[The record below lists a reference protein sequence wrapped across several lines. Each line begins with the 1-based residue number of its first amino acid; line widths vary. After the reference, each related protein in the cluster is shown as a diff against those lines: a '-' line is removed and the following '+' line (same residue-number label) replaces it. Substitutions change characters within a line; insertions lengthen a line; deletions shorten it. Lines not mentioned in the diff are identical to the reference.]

1 MKTIEQLHEF
11 FRTEMI
17 KHLQLLEQRRKG
29 VLAKIVITA
38 AVVGIIALVIGV
50 IMSSK
55 IGVPFGFL
63 APVIVVGSLVI
74 GVAVKV
80 CSVGYVFEFKEL
92 VIRPIVKF
100 IDERLVYN
108 PTDYIKK
115 ELFMLSNIFTT
126 RPNRYKGDD
135 MVSGKIGSTK
145 LRFSELNAEYE
156 SGSGEDR
163 ERTVIFKGL
172 FFVADFNKDFCGTTV
187 VLPDT
192 AERLFGRL
200 GQKLQ
205 SMNVFRGQL
214 IKLEDIE
221 FEKHF
226 VVYGQDQIEAR
237 YILSPSL
244 MKRIV
249 DFKQR
254 TGQKVY
260 LSFVGSMVFVAIWLN
275 RRLFEPRLFN
285 TLLDFEP
292 IRQYFED
299 LQLAIG
305 IVDDLNLNTRIW
317 SKQ

>member
-1 MKTIEQLHEF
+1 MKTIEEF
-11 FRTEMI
+11 REFYATDLI
-17 KHLQLLEQRRKG
+17 KYLEPLEKRRKG
-29 VLAKIVITA
+29 VLNKIIITG
-38 AVVGIIALVIGV
+38 AVAGIIALVIGIIVAIRIKTPFAFV
-50 IMSSK
+50 I
-55 IGVPFGFL
+55 
-63 APVIVVGSLVI
+63 PVIIWVAII
-74 GVAVKV
+74 GLAAKIL
-80 CSVGYVFEFKEL
+80 SAGYVLEFKQFVIQPL
-92 VIRPIVKF
+92 VRF
-100 IDERLVYN
+100 IADGLNYN
-108 PTDYIKK
+108 PKDYIKK
-115 ELFMLSNIFTT
+115 DLFMLSKIFTT

-156 SGSGEDR
+156 SGSGKDR
-163 ERTVIFKGL
+163 DRTIIFKGL

-192 AERLFGRL
+192 AERLFGWL
-200 GQKLQ
+200 GEKLQ

-214 IKLEDIE
+214 IKLEDVE

-226 VVYGQDQIEAR
+226 VVYGADQIEAR

-249 DFKQR
+249 DFKEK
-254 TGQKVY
+254 TGRRIY
-260 LSFVGSMVFVAIWLN
+260 LSFVGSMVFVAISIN
-275 RRLFEPRLFN
+275 KPLFEPRLFN
-285 TLLDFEP
+285 TLLDFAP
-292 IRQYFED
+292 VRQYFED

>member
-1 MKTIEQLHEF
+1 MKTIEQLREF
-11 FRTEMI
+11 FRTELI
-17 KHLQLLEQRRKG
+17 KYIEPLEKRRKG
-29 VLAKIVITA
+29 VLNKIIITG
-38 AVVGIIALVIGV
+38 VVAGIIALFIG
-50 IMSSK
+50 
-55 IGVPFGFL
+55 
-63 APVIVVGSLVI
+63 IVVGSRTGSPIGFLVPIII
-74 GVAVKV
+74 GIVIV
-80 CSVGYVFEFKEL
+80 CLLAKLLSAGYVVEFKQF
-92 VIRPIVKF
+92 VIQPIVKF
-100 IDERLVYN
+100 IAEGLDYN
-108 PTDYIKK
+108 PKDYIKK
-115 ELFMLSNIFTT
+115 ELFMLSKIFTT

-135 MVSGKIGSTK
+135 LVSGQIGSTRLK
-145 LRFSELNAEYE
+145 FSELDAVHE
-156 SGSGEDR
+156 SGSGKNR
-163 ERTVIFKGL
+163 SRVTIFKGL
-172 FFVADFNKDFCGTTV
+172 FFVADFNKDFRGTTV

-214 IKLEDIE
+214 IKLEDPE

-226 VVYGQDQIEAR
+226 VVYGHDQIEAR

-275 RRLFEPRLFN
+275 RNLFEPRLFN